1 MICLYCGKEFE
12 QAAESGR
19 PRKYCSGE
27 CCYNADKDNKRIH
40 YTGKREKVCRQCGKE
55 LPKNKTRFCSREC
68 NQLYNN
74 IKTGAIHHDQILKK
88 ICPVCGKEFETWKSQ
103 KLTCSPECSKKK
115 DNSRPYN
122 PEYEHQRYL
131 KAHPG
136 AKTRQERNEERAKQA
151 EIRKAAEAVI
161 KAAAKEKREKK
172 LKKIRAQKA
181 ANKDYWLNYN
191 RLHVCENCGQVYQT
205 FYPLSKYCSEKCQK
219 RATKAKRK
227 KIKYDV
233 IIDRGITLE
242 KLAVRDN
249 NICQICGEPVD
260 WNDKTIENG
269 TVICGD
275 RYPSKDHIY
284 PKSKGGVTSWD
295 NLQLAHRGCNSL
307 KRDKVKVML

>member
-12 QAAESGR
+12 RISQRGAV
-19 PRKYCSGE
+19 PKYCSKE

-103 KLTCSPECSKKK
+103 KLTCSPECSKKR
-115 DNSRPYN
+115 DNSRPHD

-151 EIRKAAEAVI
+151 EIRKAA

-172 LKKIRAQKA
+172 LAKVRAQKQK
-181 ANKDYWLNYN
+181 NKEFWLNYN
-191 RLHVCENCGQVYQT
+191 SLHICENCGQVYQA
-205 FYPLSKYCSEKCQK
+205 FYPLSKYCSEKCAK
-219 RATKAKRK
+219 RAAKSRNKRK
-227 KIKYDV
+227 GKEIIK
-233 IIDRGITLE
+233 DRGVTLE
-242 KLAVRDN
+242 KLALRDN
-249 NICQICGEPVD
+249 NVCQICGEPVD
-260 WNDKTIENG
+260 WNDYIVVNG
-269 TVICGD
+269 IKICGD
-275 RYPSKDHIY
+275 KYPSKDHIY

-295 NLQLAHRGCNSL
+295 NLQLAHRGCNTL
-307 KRDKVKVML
+307 KRDNVKVML